1 MKKRI
6 FVVGSLNIDFSIQSS
21 RFPHIGETIVGQ
33 GFSIDTGGKG
43 ANQAVACARAGVVI
57 TMIGAVGNDVFGPK
71 LIDTLKNEG
80 IDIAFI
86 DIKETTTGCAIINV
100 AQGHNKIVIDHGA
113 NFAIEERQIALGLEH
128 ANQGDILITQFEIP
142 RPIIAFALKLAKSK
156 GMTTIVN
163 PAPACYSIGEMH
175 EDIDFII
182 PNETEYEYLL
192 TREKSNLL
200 SIKHLIITLGAEG
213 VNYIYNGVSK
223 TISGLKVAAIDTTA
237 AGDTFIGYFAAM
249 MANDCDIITSL
260 EIANYAASISV
271 TRRGAMTSIPY
282 LKEVKAV

>member
-6 FVVGSLNIDFSIQSS
+6 FVVGSLNIDFSIQSP
-21 RFPHIGETIVGQ
+21 RFPNIGETIVGQ
-33 GFSIDTGGKG
+33 GFAIDTGGKG
-43 ANQAVACARAGVVI
+43 ANQAVACARAGVA
-57 TMIGAVGNDVFGPK
+57 TTLIGAVGNDVFGPK

-113 NFAIEERQIALGLEH
+113 NFAIEEQQIALALEN

-175 EDIDFII
+175 YDIDFII
-182 PNETEYEYLL
+182 PNETEYEYYL
-192 TREKSNLL
+192 TNEKSVL
-200 SIKHLIITLGAEG
+200 SSINHVIITQGAA
-213 VNYIYNGVSK
+213 GVSLLNRNVNQK
-223 TISGLKVAAIDTTA
+223 IPGRKVVAVDTTA
-237 AGDTFIGYFAAM
+237 AGDTFIGYFVAM
-249 MANDCDIITSL
+249 LASDCDITTSL
-260 EIANYAASISV
+260 EIANHAASISV

-282 LKEVKAV
+282 IKEVKTV